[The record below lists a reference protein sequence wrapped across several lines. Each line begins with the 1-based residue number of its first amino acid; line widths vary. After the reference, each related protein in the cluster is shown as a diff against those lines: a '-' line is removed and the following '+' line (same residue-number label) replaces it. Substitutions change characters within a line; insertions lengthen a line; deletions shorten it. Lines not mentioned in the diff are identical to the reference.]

1 MNGIAGLNGFVG
13 FPEKNIYIS
22 PPKTLARAGINYI
35 NKDSRGVIWAAQY
48 NGELWI
54 STNDGVDFTKNCDI
68 FESPQS
74 ELLGHYKDSGHYCVG
89 IDSLDRLYTVNKITG
104 IILRGVI
111 NKADNVVTWTAI
123 DHTLVLDSHDP
134 IDIFFDIYDNMYI
147 TCTDGRIYKSLDYGA
162 TINNGLQVT
171 SAWYKGQSNSIGE
184 LFIISKTQLWKSK
197 DSGANWEVIYNFS
210 SLFINNFCF
219 DDNDTLFV
227 VEFIDNSLVPGVFA
241 KLYSSYDGGYSFDT
255 GTEITRTVNNRFY
268 GIVAIDINRVV
279 ITTATTSGYAF
290 SFNADYSDI
299 LNLKIVDK
307 MLDNAELIC
316 SMNKGNDSF
325 LPTVALS
332 PSRYAE
338 TQTSLSVLRKDIT
351 IELEK
356 DGFNEITVSF
366 DKNGEILID
375 CKHD

>member
-1 MNGIAGLNGFVG
+1 MIGIAGLNGFVG
-13 FPEKNIYIS
+13 FPDKNIYIS

-54 STNDGVDFTKNCDI
+54 STNDGVTFV
-68 FESPQS
+68 
-74 ELLGHYKDSGHYCVG
+74 DSNNNFPTTNGFYAIG
-89 IDSLDRLYTVNKITG
+89 IDSQDNLYSVNINNG
-104 IILRGVI
+104 YVYRGVI
-111 NKADNVVTWTAI
+111 NKSNNDVTWSTLNHSAI
-123 DHTLVLDSHDP
+123 LESHNP

-147 TCTDGRIYKSLDYGA
+147 TCTDGYIFKSTDFGV
-162 TINNGLQVT
+162 TIDAGLQVT

-184 LFIISKTQLWKSK
+184 LFVISKTQLWKSK

-210 SLFINNFCF
+210 SLYINNFCF

-227 VEFIDNSLVPGVFA
+227 VEFINNDDHPYDFA
-241 KLYSSYDGGYSFDT
+241 KIYSSYDGGFTFDT
-255 GTEITRTVNNRFY
+255 GIEITRTVNNRFY
-268 GIVAIDINRVV
+268 GIVSIDINKIV
-279 ITTATTSGYAF
+279 ITTATTSGNAY

-299 LNLKIVDK
+299 LNLEIVDK
-307 MLDNAELIC
+307 TLDNAELIC

-325 LPTVALS
+325 LPMVALS

-356 DGFNEITVSF
+356 DEFKEITVAF
-366 DKNGEILID
+366 DESGEILID